1 MNESAKQQGLIPSDP
16 QAQTLAMVSVI
27 ERAAHSKDV
36 DVEKMERLL
45 AMQERI
51 LARDAVMQFN
61 TAMAEMQSELP
72 VITEKGKI
80 MVNNQVRST
89 YATFEDINDAVKPIL
104 QKHGFAMTFRT
115 EVKDNQIA
123 VTGVLMH
130 RAGHREETSLPLPSD
145 TSGSKN
151 TVQAIGSSV
160 SYGKRY
166 VMSALLNITT
176 RGEDDDGGGAGTQYI
191 SDSQAADLNALL
203 EEVGADKGAFCRYFK
218 IESVEKLPV
227 NAYKQAIAMTEAKRK
242 KPAKEK
248 K

>member
-1 MNESAKQQGLIPSDP
+1 MSEIAKQQDLIPTDP
-16 QAQTLAMVSVI
+16 QAQTMALVSVI
-27 ERAAHSKDV
+27 ERAAYSKDV

-72 VITEKGKI
+72 EVSERGQIK
-80 MVNNQVRST
+80 VNGQVRST

-104 QKHGFAMTFRT
+104 QRHGFAMTFRT
-115 EVKDNQIA
+115 EVKDNQIT

-176 RGEDDDGGGAGTQYI
+176 RGEDDDGRAAGTQYI
-191 SDSQAADLNALL
+191 NGDQAADLTALL
-203 EEVGADKGAFCRYFK
+203 EEVAADKGSFCRYFK
-218 IESVEKLPV
+218 IESIEKLPIQ
-227 NAYKQAIAMTEAKRK
+227 AYKQAISMTEAKRMKPPSGK
-242 KPAKEK
+242 K
-248 K
+248 

>member
-1 MNESAKQQGLIPSDP
+1 MTTLKEIIPADP
-16 QAQTLAMVSVI
+16 QAQTLAMIGVI
-27 ERAAHSKDV
+27 ERAAHSTEV

-61 TAMAEMQSELP
+61 AAMAEMQSEMP
-72 VITEKGKI
+72 EITERGQIK
-80 MVNNQVRST
+80 VNSQVRST
-89 YATFEDINDAVKPIL
+89 YATFEDINDAVKPVL
-104 QKHGFAMTFRT
+104 QRHGFAMTFRT
-115 EVKDNQIA
+115 EVKDNQII

-130 RAGHREETSLPLPSD
+130 KAGHREETSLPLPSD

-176 RGEDDDGGGAGTQYI
+176 RGDDDDGQAAGTEYI
-191 SDSQAADLNALL
+191 DEKQAADLNALL
-203 EEVGADKGAFCRYFK
+203 DEVKADMGAFLRYFK
-218 IESVEKLPV
+218 VASVEKLPV
-227 NAYKQAIAMTEAKRK
+227 RVFKQAVAMAEAKRK
-242 KPAKEK
+242 KPTKETK
-248 K
+248 

>member
-1 MNESAKQQGLIPSDP
+1 MSETAKQQELIPSNP
-16 QAQTLAMVSVI
+16 QAQTMALVSVI
-27 ERAAHSKDV
+27 ERAAYSKDV

-72 VITEKGKI
+72 EITEKGKI
-80 MVNNQVRST
+80 RVNNQVRST

-104 QKHGFAMTFRT
+104 QRHGFAMTFRT
-115 EVKDNQIA
+115 EVKDNQIT

-160 SYGKRY
+160 HYGKRY

-176 RGEDDDGGGAGTQYI
+176 RGEDDDGQAAATQYI
-191 SDSQAADLNALL
+191 SESQAADLIALL
-203 EEVGADKGAFCRYFK
+203 EEVGADKGAFCRYFN
-218 IESVEKLPV
+218 IESVEKLPMK
-227 NAYKQAIAMTEAKRK
+227 AHKQAIAMTEAKRK
-242 KPAKEK
+242 KPGKEK

>member
-1 MNESAKQQGLIPSDP
+1 MSTPQQDLIPADP
-16 QAQTLAMVSVI
+16 QAQTMAMISVI

-61 TAMAEMQSELP
+61 AAMAEMQSELP
-72 VITEKGKI
+72 SITERGQIK
-80 MVNNQVRST
+80 VNNQVRST

-104 QKHGFAMTFRT
+104 QRHGFAMTFRT
-115 EVKDNQIA
+115 EVKDGQIT

-176 RGEDDDGGGAGTQYI
+176 RGEDDDGQAAGTEYI
-191 SDSQAADLNALL
+191 TDSQAADLNALL
-203 EEVGADKGAFCRYFK
+203 DEVKADKGAFCRYFNV
-218 IESVEKLPV
+218 ESVEKLPAKV
-227 NAYKQAIAMTEAKRK
+227 YKQAVAMTEAKRK
-242 KPAKEK
+242 KPAKEAK
-248 K
+248 

>member
-1 MNESAKQQGLIPSDP
+1 MTEPARQQEFIPADP
-16 QAQTLAMVSVI
+16 QAQTMALVSVI

-72 VITEKGKI
+72 EITERGKI
-80 MVNNQVRST
+80 KIHNEVRST

-115 EVKDNQIA
+115 EVKENQIT

-176 RGEDDDGGGAGTQYI
+176 RGEDDDGGAAGTQYI
-191 SDSQAADLNALL
+191 NEEQVANLTTLL
-203 EEVGADKGAFCRYFK
+203 DEVGADKGAFNRYFK
-218 IESVEKLPV
+218 IESIEKLPV
-227 NAYKQAIAMTEAKRK
+227 KAFKQAIAMAEAKRK
-242 KPAKEK
+242 KPPKEK